1 MNVLELLVAA
11 DELDLQKLIEYVQLY
26 LFDKKIGFLT
36 DNYLEI
42 LKIVFRHEEL
52 SKLREFCLDRVAE
65 DPGVLFRSPNFY
77 TLDKSLLYLIL
88 QQENLAI
95 NEMEICK
102 FMIQWAITQSSMIIN
117 IDDIL
122 ELSSED
128 LDSKLLEVKHFAMI
142 SNWID
147 RNNTQIYKTQ
157 FPYKFKLLYRAS
169 EDGFDVENFHILC
182 DKKGPTVTI
191 SKFAKS
197 GKIIGGYN
205 PLDWGPQNETIEN
218 TSILDCHSWWATSE
232 SFLFCFE
239 NKKTNLDS
247 QWAKFARVAS
257 VHSAICY
264 NRQLCGPAF
273 GPGWDLVIG
282 ERYKHASCWGSTGY
296 PGSRLFFNS
305 EEWNAVHHELED
317 YEVFQKS
324 CLMNPYALNRIE
336 RTSHEESNEI
346 ASTSTIETNVN
357 PEVNSESNDSVSY
370 TLDNSE
376 VGNLIGNIPE
386 STTSDV
392 EPSINNNTSG
402 NTSINRTPTIKLGK
416 NDITQIDNIE
426 RKSNE
431 SDKGVFKRMGKLF
444 KKRIKKI
451 FK

>member
-1 MNVLELLVAA
+1 KVDLETQEGMNVLKLLVAA
-11 DELDLQKLIEYVQLY
+11 DELDLQKLIEYVQSY

-95 NEMEICK
+95 DEMEICK

-128 LDSKLLEVKHFAMI
+128 LGIIKETLYEYIPLIRWFQISKENFSKFQKLFKIILPQELYESIKRFNSKKEIKNQSLILPPRIPNIDSKLLEVKHFAMI

-218 TSILDCHSWWATSE
+218 TSILDYHSWWATSE

-239 NKKTNLDS
+239 NKKTNSDS

-305 EEWNAVHHELED
+305 AEWNAVHHELED
-317 YEVFQKS
+317 YEVFQ
-324 CLMNPYALNRIE
+324 
-336 RTSHEESNEI
+336 
-346 ASTSTIETNVN
+346 
-357 PEVNSESNDSVSY
+357 
-370 TLDNSE
+370 
-376 VGNLIGNIPE
+376 
-386 STTSDV
+386 
-392 EPSINNNTSG
+392 
-402 NTSINRTPTIKLGK
+402 
-416 NDITQIDNIE
+416 
-426 RKSNE
+426 
-431 SDKGVFKRMGKLF
+431 
-444 KKRIKKI
+444 
-451 FK
+451 